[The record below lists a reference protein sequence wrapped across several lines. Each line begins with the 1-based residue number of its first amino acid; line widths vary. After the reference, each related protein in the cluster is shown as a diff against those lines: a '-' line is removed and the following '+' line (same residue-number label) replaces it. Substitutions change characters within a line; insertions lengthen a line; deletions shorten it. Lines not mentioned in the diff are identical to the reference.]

1 MAKTTGT
8 MRNYLEAIRTTLD
21 AALCI
26 QNFPSQRVERH
37 NKPEVELRKSK
48 ELLLTP
54 VTISRTDKEEI
65 LIEGSVN
72 SIRMSVKI
80 KQMDAMEM
88 WITDR
93 FVRFLEQRAEV
104 FDILRRK
111 SLDGYDISFLITN
124 KHIERKNKEKIID
137 FLVMFL
143 TDIDAEINE
152 IKLDT
157 SARARVCGRTLLKA
171 LV

>member
-1 MAKTTGT
+1 MSKITGAKK
-8 MRNYLEAIRTTLD
+8 NFLEAIRSTLD

-26 QNFPSQRVERH
+26 QNHPSQRVERH
-37 NKPEVELRKSK
+37 NKPEVELQKCK
-48 ELLLTP
+48 ELLMAP
-54 VTISRTDKEEI
+54 VTIARTDMEEI

-72 SIRMSVKI
+72 SMRMSIKI

-111 SLDGYDISFLITN
+111 SVDGYDISFLITN
-124 KHIERKNKEKIID
+124 KHIERKNKAKIID

-143 TDIDAEINE
+143 TDIDAEISE
-152 IKLDT
+152 IKLHT